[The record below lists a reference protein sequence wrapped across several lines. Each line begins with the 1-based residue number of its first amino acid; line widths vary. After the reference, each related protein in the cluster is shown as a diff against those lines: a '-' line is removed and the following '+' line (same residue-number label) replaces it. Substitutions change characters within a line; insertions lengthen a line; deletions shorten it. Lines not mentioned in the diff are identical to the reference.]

1 MKDRKVISEFV
12 EDKIENILKGK
23 KSGILKIIRKN
34 QKYTSYKKILSLVN
48 SELNRKLNEIK
59 KMTYSEVKFFEK
71 NGITV
76 LIEIDDPIENEEVE
90 NELIEFYQNEGCFF
104 QYREGKETNYICV
117 GTKIDI

>member
-12 EDKIENILKGK
+12 EEKIENILKGK
-23 KSGILKIIRKN
+23 KSRILKIIRKN

-71 NGITV
+71 MG
-76 LIEIDDPIENEEVE
+76 
-90 NELIEFYQNEGCFF
+90 
-104 QYREGKETNYICV
+104 
-117 GTKIDI
+117 

>member
-1 MKDRKVISEFV
+1 
-12 EDKIENILKGK
+12 
-23 KSGILKIIRKN
+23 
-34 QKYTSYKKILSLVN
+34 
-48 SELNRKLNEIK
+48 
-59 KMTYSEVKFFEK
+59 MTYNEVKFFEK

-90 NELIEFYQNEGCFF
+90 NELIEYYQNEGCFF